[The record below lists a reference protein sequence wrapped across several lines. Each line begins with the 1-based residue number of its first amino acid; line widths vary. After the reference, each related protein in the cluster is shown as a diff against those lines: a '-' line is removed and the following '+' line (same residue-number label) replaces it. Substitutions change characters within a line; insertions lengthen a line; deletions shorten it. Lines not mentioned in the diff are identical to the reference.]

1 MSETPANPADAIA
14 HNRSGLLICLML
26 SVSLHT
32 IDATIV
38 NVALPQMRG
47 TLQATFDQISWV
59 VTTYIIAAVVLT
71 PLVGWAANRFGVKR
85 LLILSI
91 STFTLASVLCGLAL
105 TLEAMLAARILQGAA
120 GAPLI
125 PLAIAT
131 MNRLSTD
138 AADRARLM
146 ALFGL
151 GTMAGPVLGPS
162 LGGYITDVSSWRW
175 VFFINLPV
183 GIIALAGL
191 GMTMK
196 KGMHFPG
203 HKLNG
208 IGFLSLALAIGTLQ
222 LALDRGETEDWFESV
237 EIIAYGLIFICS
249 AWVFTVN
256 SRTSANAFLPGA
268 LFRDRNYM
276 VGMILILITA
286 GSMTASVV
294 LQPPMMQ
301 NLMGYP
307 VLETGVILMW
317 RGVGMMAGMMLTPR
331 LTRIFSTRTLL
342 IIGGAAM
349 ACGIYPFIFLTSQS
363 PETLLSLPPI
373 LHGFGIGIL
382 FVVASTVAY
391 ASISHEMQVEASSVF
406 SLVRGLGQAVSISI
420 VVALVSRYSQVNHAE
435 LVERLSPLRPYT
447 PETLRL
453 SGGADAARQFAMN
466 ELMIQREAA
475 MMAYNNAY
483 LALFCAAIVVI
494 FAAFLIKIPKT
505 GVEPSPDHPV
515 EA

>member
-1 MSETPANPADAIA
+1 MADTGNPASEITD
-14 HNRSGLLICLML
+14 HRGGLLLCLMAA
-26 SVSLHT
+26 VSLHT

-38 NVALPQMRG
+38 NVALPEMRG

-71 PLVGWAANRFGVKR
+71 PLVGWAASRFGVKR
-85 LLILSI
+85 LMILSVSI
-91 STFTLASVLCGLAL
+91 FTLASVLCGLAI

-131 MNRLSTD
+131 MNRMSTD
-138 AADRARLM
+138 NADRARLM
-146 ALFGL
+146 ALFGM

-162 LGGYITDVSSWRW
+162 LGGYITDIASWRW

-183 GIIALAGL
+183 GLLTAIGL

-196 KGMHFPG
+196 RGMHFPG
-203 HKLNG
+203 HKLNF
-208 IGFLSLALAIGTLQ
+208 IGFFSLAIAIGTLQ
-222 LALDRGETEDWFESV
+222 LALDRGESEDWFEST
-237 EIIAYGLIFICS
+237 EIIAYALVFLAA
-249 AWVFTVN
+249 AWIFTVN
-256 SRTSANAFLPGA
+256 SRTSGRPFLPAA

-276 VGMILILITA
+276 IGMLLILITA
-286 GSMTASVV
+286 GNMTASVV

-307 VLETGVILMW
+307 VLDTGVILMW

-331 LTRIFSTRTLL
+331 FTHFLSVRLL
-342 IIGGAAM
+342 LALGGACM
-349 ACGIYPFIFLTSQS
+349 AAGLFPFIHLTT
-363 PETLLSLPPI
+363 ETPAFILAVPPI

-382 FVVASTVAY
+382 FVIASTVAY

-406 SLVRGLGQAVSISI
+406 SLVRGLGQAAAVSV
-420 VVALVSRYSQVNHAE
+420 VVALVSRYSQINHAE
-435 LVERLSPLRPYT
+435 LVERISPLRAFT
-447 PETLRL
+447 PKAISM
-453 SGGADAARQFAMN
+453 SGSPEALQQLAISEM
-466 ELMIQREAA
+466 LVQREAA

-483 LALFCAAIVVI
+483 MALFAAALFVI
-494 FAAFLIKIPKT
+494 ITSFFVKMPDEAETEEGT
-505 GVEPSPDHPV
+505 GHPV